1 MNPSALSQNPR
12 VLRNEFSWSLS
23 RDRVL
28 RDCARKYW
36 FTHYGMW
43 GGWDRRADPR
53 TREIYVLKNLKSRQM
68 WAGTVVHD
76 AIRRS
81 IRLMRNGQEVLP
93 AEEIVH
99 ITLSRM
105 RADWVASRRGS
116 NHEDPKRNPGLLEHE
131 YGLPVSGAQWR
142 DAADRVAA
150 CLRNFYASPF
160 FDRLKALPPGR
171 WLESEDLRSFD
182 LALEDDPVRV
192 WVQMDAAFRDED
204 GGIVIADWKTG
215 RSRDSADDHRAQLTC
230 YALYATRAFGVPVER
245 VRLVE
250 FNLLGNEIIH
260 HRVSAIDIEAA
271 RAFIQGSVRDMRA
284 LLVDPAENL
293 ALEEDFART
302 SDPAP
307 CRKCPFL
314 RVCWTPGVGA
324 AAATSSASARASL
337 LPVDPATARGG
348 SSHLARVT

>member
-1 MNPSALSQNPR
+1 MKSSALSRNPR

-28 RDCARKYW
+28 RECARKYW

-43 GGWDRRADPR
+43 GGWDRHADPR

-76 AIRRS
+76 AIGRS
-81 IRLMRNGQEVLP
+81 IRLLRNGQEVLP
-93 AEEIVH
+93 AEEIIR
-99 ITLSRM
+99 ITLARM
-105 RADWVASRRGS
+105 RADWAASRLGTNR
-116 NHEDPKRNPGLLEHE
+116 EDPKRTPGLLEHE
-131 YGLPVSGAQWR
+131 YELPVSGAQWR
-142 DAADRVAA
+142 DAADRVAV

-171 WLESEDLRSFD
+171 WLEAEDLRSFD
-182 LALEDDPVRV
+182 LPLDDGAVRV

-230 YALYATRAFGVPVER
+230 YALYALRAFGVPVER

-250 FNLLGNEIIH
+250 FNLLANEIIH
-260 HRVSAIDIEAA
+260 HRVSAMDIEAA
-271 RAFIQGSVRDMRA
+271 RAFIQGSVRDMRT
-284 LLVDPAENL
+284 LLVDPDENL

-302 SDPAP
+302 ADPAP
-307 CRKCPFL
+307 CRRCPFL
-314 RVCWTPGVGA
+314 RVCWTPGVGP
-324 AAATSSASARASL
+324 SASTPAASTRASL
-337 LPVDPATARGG
+337 LPCDRASVPAG
-348 SSHLARVT
+348 SSHLAHVP